1 MELTNEFTVPL
12 PPDRAWGV
20 LTDLERI
27 APCLPGARLTEI
39 DGDDHKGEVKVKV
52 GPITATYKGVA
63 RFVERD
69 EEAKKA
75 ILRAEGRD
83 ARQGSA
89 SAVVTAT
96 LTPDG
101 SGTKVVVVTDLSV
114 AGKVA
119 QFGRGVLADVSVKLL
134 DQFAE
139 CLSGQLQDEFDGTA
153 GASGQQEETKDVEP
167 SPAVQEFAQAVVESG
182 APLVTDASGTNGA
195 SSRQIDSPEPQP
207 VDLLETA
214 GAPVAK
220 RLLPVGLVAAVVF
233 VILLLRRRHR

>member
-1 MELTNEFTVPL
+1 MELTNEITVPL
-12 PPDRAWGV
+12 PPDRAWEV

-27 APCLPGARLTEI
+27 APCLPGARLTEV
-39 DGDDHKGEVKVKV
+39 DGDDHKGEIKVKV

-69 EEAKKA
+69 EQEKKA
-75 ILRAEGRD
+75 ILRAEGRA

-89 SAVVTAT
+89 SALVTAT
-96 LTPDG
+96 LTPEG
-101 SGTKVVVVTDLSV
+101 SGTRVVVVTDLSL

-119 QFGRGVLADVSVKLL
+119 EFGRGVLADVSVKLL

-139 CLSGQLQDEFDGTA
+139 CLSGQLEEELAGTRA
-153 GASGQQEETKDVEP
+153 APDKEA

-182 APLVTDASGTNGA
+182 AVSASGNGA
-195 SSRQIDSPEPQP
+195 AAPRQIDSAEPEP
-207 VDLLETA
+207 VDLLGTA

-220 RLLPVGLVAAVVF
+220 RLLPVGLAGLVAL
-233 VILLLRRRHR
+233 ILLLLLRRRAGADGRRPL

>member
-39 DGDDHKGEVKVKV
+39 DGDAHKGEVKVKV

-69 EEAKKA
+69 AEARRA
-75 ILRAEGRD
+75 VLQAEGRD

-89 SAVVTAT
+89 SATVTAV

-119 QFGRGVLADVSVKLL
+119 QFGRGVLADVSEKLL

-139 CLSGQLQDEFDGTA
+139 RLGEQLEAENERPEGDPADP
-153 GASGQQEETKDVEP
+153 VEP
-167 SPAVQEFAQAVVESG
+167 SPIVKEFAQAVVEADPPPEEPTAAEG
-182 APLVTDASGTNGA
+182 DRAGPRRVE
-195 SSRQIDSPEPQP
+195 SPEPEA
-207 VDLLETA
+207 VDLLSTA

-220 RLLPVGLVAAVVF
+220 RLLPFGALAGLLVL
-233 VILLLRRRHR
+233 ILVWRRRR

>member
-12 PPDRAWGV
+12 SPDRAWGV

-39 DGDDHKGEVKVKV
+39 EGDDHKGEVKVKV
-52 GPITATYKGVA
+52 GPISATYKGVA
-63 RFVERD
+63 RFVEQD
-69 EEAKKA
+69 EAGKRA
-75 ILRAEGRD
+75 VLQAEGRD

-89 SAVVTAT
+89 SATVTAT

-101 SGTKVVVVTDLSV
+101 SGTKVVVSTDLTV

-139 CLSGQLQDEFDGTA
+139 CLNQQLHDEH
-153 GASGQQEETKDVEP
+153 ASTPPDDVEP
-167 SPAVQEFAQAVVESG
+167 SPAVQEFAKAVVDA
-182 APLVTDASGTNGA
+182 APDEQAAGNGA
-195 SSRQIDSPEPQP
+195 GASRRLETPEPEP
-207 VDLLETA
+207 VDLLEAA

-220 RLLPVGLVAAVVF
+220 RLVPVALVTAVLVL
-233 VILLLRRRHR
+233 LLLRRRRR

>member
-27 APCLPGARLTEI
+27 APCLPGARLTEVE
-39 DGDDHKGEVKVKV
+39 GDDHRGEVKVKV

-69 EEAKKA
+69 EAAGRA

-89 SAVVTAT
+89 TALVTAT
-96 LTPDG
+96 LAPEG
-101 SGTKVVVVTDLSV
+101 AGTKVTVVTDVTV

-119 QFGRGVLADVSVKLL
+119 QFGRGVLADISVKLL
-134 DQFAE
+134 DQFAD
-139 CLSGQLQDEFDGTA
+139 CLDEQLKAEHAATA
-153 GASGQQEETKDVEP
+153 PAEGSAPP
-167 SPAVQEFAQAVVESG
+167 SPAVQEFARAVVEASPPEERPAAASVAD
-182 APLVTDASGTNGA
+182 APRRIEA
-195 SSRQIDSPEPQP
+195 PEPEP
-207 VDLLETA
+207 VDLLGTA
-214 GAPVAK
+214 GAPVAR
-220 RLLPVGLVAAVVF
+220 RLLPVGVASALVVLVL
-233 VILLLRRRHR
+233 LLLRRRRR

>member
-1 MELTNEFTVPL
+1 MELTNEFSVPL

-39 DGDDHKGEVKVKV
+39 EGDDHKGEVKVKV

-69 EEAKKA
+69 AEARRA
-75 ILRAEGRD
+75 VLQAEGRD

-89 SAVVTAT
+89 SATVTAM

-101 SGTKVVVVTDLSV
+101 GGTKVVVVTDLNV

-134 DQFAE
+134 DQFSA
-139 CLSGQLQDEFDGTA
+139 CLSEQLQADNDRP
-153 GASGQQEETKDVEP
+153 EEPEP
-167 SPAVQEFAQAVVESG
+167 SPVVKEFAKAVVEADPPADE
-182 APLVTDASGTNGA
+182 APAVEGEVAA
-195 SSRQIDSPEPQP
+195 RRVESPEPQA
-207 VDLLETA
+207 VDLVSAA

-220 RLLPVGLVAAVVF
+220 RLLPVGAVAALVVLF
-233 VILLLRRRHR
+233 LVWRRRR

>member
-27 APCLPGARLTEI
+27 APCLPGARLTEV

-89 SAVVTAT
+89 SALVTAT
-96 LTPDG
+96 LSPDG

-153 GASGQQEETKDVEP
+153 TAPAEEAAP

-182 APLVTDASGTNGA
+182 AAPAAAGNG
-195 SSRQIDSPEPQP
+195 SSSKPRQIDSAEPKP

-220 RLLPVGLVAAVVF
+220 RLLPVGLVAALVL
-233 VILLLRRRHR
+233 ILLAWRRRHR

>member
-12 PPDRAWGV
+12 PPDRAWAV

-27 APCLPGARLTEI
+27 APCLPGARLTEV

-52 GPITATYKGVA
+52 GPISATYKGVA

-69 EEAKKA
+69 EDAGRA
-75 ILRAEGRD
+75 VLSAEGRD

-89 SAVVTAT
+89 SARVTAT
-96 LTPDG
+96 LVPEG
-101 SGTKVVVVTDLSV
+101 SGTKVSVVTDLSV

-139 CLSGQLQDEFDGTA
+139 CLREQLQEEPAGDEGT
-153 GASGQQEETKDVEP
+153 EP
-167 SPAVQEFAQAVVESG
+167 SPAVQEFAKAVVEADPGAVVAASNGSG
-182 APLVTDASGTNGA
+182 P
-195 SSRQIDSPEPQP
+195 RQIDSPEPAA

-220 RLLPVGLVAAVVF
+220 RLVPVALVTAL
-233 VILLLRRRHR
+233 VIFLLLRRRRR

>member
-27 APCLPGARLTEI
+27 APCLPGARLTEV

-63 RFVERD
+63 RFLEQD
-69 EEAKKA
+69 AEAKRA
-75 ILRAEGRD
+75 VLQAEGRD

-89 SAVVTAT
+89 SARVTAT
-96 LTPDG
+96 LTPEG
-101 SGTKVVVVTDLSV
+101 SGTKVLVVTDLNL

-139 CLSGQLQDEFDGTA
+139 CLSGQLEDEFAA
-153 GASGQQEETKDVEP
+153 GDPFEDVEP
-167 SPAVQEFAQAVVESG
+167 SPAVQEFAKAVVEAEPEERPAAEEGGG
-182 APLVTDASGTNGA
+182 A
-195 SSRQIDSPEPQP
+195 RKIDSPEPAA
-207 VDLLETA
+207 VDLIDTA

-220 RLLPVGLVAAVVF
+220 RLIPVGLVAALLVL
-233 VILLLRRRHR
+233 LLLRRRRR